1 MKCAGALFAVLF
13 GLVAASRSSQK
24 TKSPVEKVVN
34 LLKDLKSKTEQ
45 DGENEQK
52 IYDKYACFCDNALK
66 GKADAI
72 DKARADLRSLGQ
84 EILKQRGRVAT
95 LTAEIKQL
103 AAKIKENLEMQEE
116 ATNVRTKENE
126 EYQAQTTEMKQVLTA
141 LEQAITV
148 LKKENER
155 SLLQT
160 DAHISTAARAS
171 AIKNVL
177 QKLPSM
183 TLLKAEQLTL
193 LQKAVKSET
202 GYAPQSESI
211 QGILGNMYDT
221 FANDL
226 QETTH
231 AEAKGNR
238 DYETFIETKQEELA
252 KMEEIKAKKESKKAD
267 AEQALAEATQLYDET
282 EKQKD
287 ADIEYFDVTKKGCL
301 AKSEEWTERSDLRK
315 MELSGI
321 EKAIEILTSDEAREL
336 FNKSIKAG
344 KEVNVDE
351 SKDAGVFLQ
360 TDSDSSTTAPVMRA
374 YALLKAKA
382 AGAHSLRLAQMA
394 VHVQNSK
401 VGHFD
406 KVIAAI
412 DEMIEALKKEDL
424 ADIKKRDQCKDELQK
439 IESKTKDLK
448 WKIKN
453 NEAKID
459 KLTAIIEKR
468 TKEKE
473 ETIEAIKE
481 VKEQMKQMTKERKEA
496 NKEFLQQKKED
507 QGSIKLLK
515 AARAAL
521 EKYYKDNDIEMGEIQ
536 GSVKGMSLRQD
547 PAFEVS
553 KYQAPEAEFS
563 DKGARKDMSKG
574 IVSLMDYIIQDQ
586 TDEIQNSMTAE
597 ENAQLQYEDAMAAAK
612 KLEMDL
618 FEKKMEL
625 TVAIAARGKERSDEK
640 EDKKDNEGE
649 LKDELDYKAD
659 IKPDCDWILG
669 AFEKRSKARTMELD
683 GLTGAK
689 EYLAG
694 ATLLQTP
701 KAHFLAAHK

>member
-1 MKCAGALFAVLF
+1 
-13 GLVAASRSSQK
+13 
-24 TKSPVEKVVN
+24 
-34 LLKDLKSKTEQ
+34 LKDLKAKTEQ

-72 DKARADLRSLGQ
+72 DKARADMRSLGQ
-84 EILKQRGRVAT
+84 QILKTRGRVAT

-103 AAKIKENLEMQEE
+103 AQKIRRNLESQEE
-116 ATNVRTKENE
+116 ATAVRAKENE
-126 EYQAQTTEMKQVLTA
+126 EYTAQTVEMKQVLTA

-160 DAHISTAARAS
+160 STHVSVSARAS

-177 QKLPSM
+177 QKLPSL
-183 TLLKAEQLTL
+183 TLLKAEQLSL
-193 LQKAVKSET
+193 LQNTVKAQT

-226 QETTH
+226 QETTQQ
-231 AEAKGNR
+231 EAKSNR
-238 DYETFIETKQEELA
+238 EYETFIETKQEELA
-252 KMEEIKAKKESKKAD
+252 EMEKIKAKKESQKAD
-267 AEQALAEATQLYDET
+267 AEQALAEASALYDET

-287 ADIEYFDVTKKGCL
+287 ADIEYFDVTKKGCI
-301 AKSEEWTERSDLRK
+301 AKSEEWTDRSDLRK
-315 MELSGI
+315 MELQGI
-321 EKAIEILTSDEAREL
+321 EKAIAILTSDEAREL

-344 KEVNVDE
+344 KEVRVDE

-360 TDSDSSTTAPVMRA
+360 LDSDSSTAAPVMKA
-374 YALLKAKA
+374 YALLKSKA
-382 AGAHSLRLAQMA
+382 VGAHSIRLAQLA
-394 VHVQNSK
+394 VRVQNAK

-412 DEMIEALKKEDL
+412 DEMIAALKEEDV
-424 ADIKKRDQCKDELQK
+424 ADIKKRDQCKDELLK

-453 NEAKID
+453 NIATID
-459 KLTAIIEKR
+459 KLTSIIEKR
-468 TKEKE
+468 EQEKQ
-473 ETIEAIKE
+473 ETIDAIDE
-481 VKEQMKQMTKERKEA
+481 VKEQMKQMTKEREA
-496 NKEFLQQKKED
+496 ENKVFQQEKKED
-507 QGSIKLLK
+507 QASIKLLK
-515 AARAAL
+515 GARSVL
-521 EKYYKDNDIEMGEIQ
+521 EMYYKENDIEMGEIQ

-547 PAFEVS
+547 PEFEIS

-563 DKGARKDMSKG
+563 DKGSRKDMSKG
-574 IVSLMDYIIQDQ
+574 IVSLMTMIIQDQ

-597 ENAQLQYEDAMAAAK
+597 EQAQLQYEDAMAAAK
-612 KLEMDL
+612 KLEMKL
-618 FEKKMEL
+618 FEKKMKL
-625 TVAIAARGKERSDEK
+625 TVAIADRTNERADET
-640 EDKKDNEGE
+640 EDKKGNEGE
-649 LKDELDYKAD
+649 LKDELDYKAE

-669 AFEKRSKARTMELD
+669 AFEKRAKARAMELD

-694 ATLLQTP
+694 ATLLQTQ
-701 KAHFLAAHK
+701 KAHFLAVHK

>member
-13 GLVAASRSSQK
+13 GLVAASRNSHG
-24 TKSPVEKVVN
+24 TRSPVEKVVN
-34 LLKDLKSKTEQ
+34 LLKDLKAKTEQ

-66 GKADAI
+66 GKADTI
-72 DKARADLRSLGQ
+72 DEARADLRSLGQ
-84 EILKQRGRVAT
+84 EILKKRGRVAT
-95 LTAEIKQL
+95 LTAEIAKL
-103 AAKIKENLEMQEE
+103 GGKIKKNLDMQEE
-116 ATNVRTKENE
+116 ATDLRSKENE
-126 EYQAQTTEMKQVLTA
+126 QFMAQTAEMKQVLTA

-148 LKKENER
+148 LKKANER

-160 DAHISTAARAS
+160 NTHGAS
-171 AIKNVL
+171 AEADAIKKVL
-177 QKLPSM
+177 QKMPSM
-183 TLLKAEQLTL
+183 TSLKADQISL
-193 LQKAVKSET
+193 LQEALKAKT
-202 GYAPQSESI
+202 TYAPQSESI

-226 QETTH
+226 QETTQQ
-231 AEAKGNR
+231 EAKSNR
-238 DYETFIETKQEELA
+238 EYETFIETKQEELA
-252 KMEEIKAKKESKKAD
+252 KMEEIKGKKESQKAD
-267 AEQALAEATQLYDET
+267 AEQALAEASSLYDET
-282 EKQKD
+282 EKQMK
-287 ADIEYFDVTKKGCL
+287 ADIDYFDVTKKGCI
-301 AKSEEWTERSDLRK
+301 AKSEEWNERSELRK
-315 MELSGI
+315 MELDGI
-321 EKAIEILTSDEAREL
+321 EKAIKILTSDEAREL

-344 KEVNVDE
+344 KETGVDE

-360 TDSDSSTTAPVMRA
+360 VDSDSSTAAPVMRA
-374 YALLKAKA
+374 YALLKSKA
-382 AGAHSLRLAQMA
+382 AGAHSLRLAQLA
-394 VHVQNSK
+394 VHVHNAK

-412 DEMIEALKKEDL
+412 DEMIAALKEEDA

-439 IESKTKDLK
+439 IESKSKDLK

-453 NEAKID
+453 NIAKID
-459 KLTAIIEKR
+459 KLTSIIEKR
-468 TKEKE
+468 EEEKA

-481 VKEQMKQMTKERKEA
+481 VEEQMKQMTKEREA
-496 NKEFLQQKKED
+496 ENKEFKQKKKED
-507 QGSIKLLK
+507 QDSVKLLK
-515 AARAAL
+515 AARKAL

-563 DKGARKDMSKG
+563 DKGERKDMSKG
-574 IVSLMDYIIQDQ
+574 IVSLMTYIIQDQ

-597 ENAQLQYEDAMAAAK
+597 EKAQLQYEDAMAAAK
-612 KLEMDL
+612 KLKMDL
-618 FEKKMEL
+618 FEKKMQL
-625 TVAIAARGKERSDEK
+625 QVAIADRGVERADEE
-640 EDKKDNEGE
+640 EDKKGNEGE
-649 LKDELDYKAD
+649 LKDELDYKAE

-669 AFEKRSKARTMELD
+669 AFAKRSKARTMELD